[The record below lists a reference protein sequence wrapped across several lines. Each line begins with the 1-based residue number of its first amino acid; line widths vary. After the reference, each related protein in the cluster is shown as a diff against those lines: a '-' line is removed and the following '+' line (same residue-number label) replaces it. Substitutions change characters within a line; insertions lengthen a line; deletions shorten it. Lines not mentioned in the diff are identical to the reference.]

1 MSQRDLSTMFFLFF
15 VLFLGRRV
23 VYNHVGDSIQPC
35 GRGEGGGSILPVGK
49 VATEEACG
57 YLRHIAILLIKE

>member
-15 VLFLGRRV
+15 VLFLGGRV

-35 GRGEGGGSILPVGK
+35 GGGVGGSMLPVGK

-57 YLRHIAILLIKE
+57 YLRHIAILLIKK

>member
-1 MSQRDLSTMFFLFF
+1 M
-15 VLFLGRRV
+15 LGI
-23 VYNHVGDSIQPC
+23 VYSHVG
-35 GRGEGGGSILPVGK
+35 GGGGGGSSILPVGK

>member
-1 MSQRDLSTMFFLFF
+1 MFFLVFF
-15 VLFLGRRV
+15 LFLGQRV

-35 GRGEGGGSILPVGK
+35 RGRGGGGGSILPVGK

>member
-1 MSQRDLSTMFFLFF
+1 M
-15 VLFLGRRV
+15 LGI
-23 VYNHVGDSIQPC
+23 VYSHVG
-35 GRGEGGGSILPVGK
+35 GGGGGGSILPVGK

>member
-1 MSQRDLSTMFFLFF
+1 MSQRDLSTMFLFF
-15 VLFLGRRV
+15 FWGGGGRV

-35 GRGEGGGSILPVGK
+35 EGKGGGGGSILPVGK

-57 YLRHIAILLIKE
+57 YLRHIAISF

>member
-1 MSQRDLSTMFFLFF
+1 M
-15 VLFLGRRV
+15 LGI
-23 VYNHVGDSIQPC
+23 VYSHVG
-35 GRGEGGGSILPVGK
+35 GGGGGGGSILPVGK

>member
-1 MSQRDLSTMFFLFF
+1 M
-15 VLFLGRRV
+15 LGI
-23 VYNHVGDSIQPC
+23 VYSHVGG
-35 GRGEGGGSILPVGK
+35 GRGEGGEGSILPVGK

>member
-1 MSQRDLSTMFFLFF
+1 MFFLFFFF
-15 VLFLGRRV
+15 VLFLGGRV

-35 GRGEGGGSILPVGK
+35 GRGEGGEGSILPVGK

>member
-1 MSQRDLSTMFFLFF
+1 MFFLFLF
-15 VLFLGRRV
+15 LFLGRRV

-35 GRGEGGGSILPVGK
+35 GRGEGGGGGSILPVGK